1 MLNGIKPTIKVGNSF
16 SLIPEGVLTLQIVD
30 VNLEQTSYLG
40 VEKDVLNYKFAILD
54 DIEDQDGGK
63 ARGRFLWKRCS
74 LSLNP
79 KSWLNKLAVAVVGH
93 ELSDKEKEDFDPE
106 SLVGQQ
112 VSAMVEQRTSQ
123 DGASTYNN
131 ILKFSRAT
139 KKLPEVEYQ
148 PQPSVIEKTSKPI
161 DVDKEIEKIE
171 KENK

>member
-63 ARGRFLWKRCS
+63 ARGRFMWKRCS

-93 ELSDKEKEDFDPE
+93 ELSDKEKEEFDPE

-139 KKLPEVEYQ
+139 KKLAEVEYH
-148 PQPSVIEKTSKPI
+148 PQPSVIETTSKPI
-161 DVDKEIEKIE
+161 DVDKK
-171 KENK
+171 KRK